1 MKGIALNCYRLFKAD
16 SRMQVKDTLNIY
28 GEAINSRLLIGTAL
42 YPSPDIM
49 TQSIEAS
56 GAGVVTVSLR
66 RQQSAEAG
74 DDFWQLIKNTGLKI
88 LPNTAGCHSV
98 KEAVTLAQMCREVF
112 ATDWIKLELIGDDY
126 NLQPDPFA
134 LLEATEIL
142 INDGFKVLPYC
153 TDDLVLCQRL
163 NDLGCEVL
171 MPWGAPIG
179 TGKGLLNS
187 YNLKT
192 IRERLPNTTLI
203 VDAGLGLPSH
213 ACQALELG
221 YDAVLLNSAIA
232 GAGCPITM
240 SRAFKAAVEAGRFA
254 YNAKAMPEKDLAA
267 PSTPTMG
274 MPFWHQQ

>member
-1 MKGIALNCYRLFKAD
+1 MSGD
-16 SRMQVKDTLNIY
+16 SFSIY
-28 GEAINSRLLIGTAL
+28 GEQINSRLLIGSAL
-42 YPSPDIM
+42 YPSPKIM
-49 TQSIEAS
+49 NDAIVAS
-56 GAGVVTVSLR
+56 GADIVTVSLR
-66 RQQSAEAG
+66 RQQSAAAG

-98 KEAVTLAQMCREVF
+98 KEAVTLAKMCREVF

-134 LLEATEIL
+134 LLQASKQL
-142 INDGFKVLPYC
+142 IADGFKVLPYC

-163 NDLGCEVL
+163 YDAGCEVL

-192 IRERLPNTTLI
+192 IRQRLTQATLI

-232 GAGCPITM
+232 GAGCPVTM
-240 SRAFKAAVEAGRFA
+240 SRGFKAAVDAGRFA
-254 YNAKAMPEKDLAA
+254 YKAKAMPEKDLAA

-274 MPFWHQQ
+274 MPFWHQ